1 MTDLVNL
8 FGKTVEVMANDV
20 TYAGNLVEVSE
31 TEVHLETVSGW
42 IVILMDRVVDIREKE
57 TEG

>member
-1 MTDLVNL
+1 MNDLDNL
-8 FGKTVEVMANDV
+8 IGKTVEVMANYI
-20 TYAGNLVEVSE
+20 TYTGKLVEVSE

-42 IVILMDRVVDIREKE
+42 IVIPVEQVGDIREKD